1 MSMTEAIS
9 RMQGIQSMIAELTRP
24 APPETTAATAKAA
37 TATSLATATGTGDS
51 ASFTQALAAAMG
63 GTGST
68 DTASLTGN
76 PGLGT
81 SLGLDTSL
89 GLGTSP
95 GLGGTTAAGSTAL
108 TGAAALISAAGLTGA
123 QATGTV
129 HTGGGATGNDVV
141 AMAKKYIGV
150 PYVWGGTNPATG
162 MDCSG
167 FTQRVFKD
175 LGVEIPRVVSD
186 QMRQG
191 TPVASLAEAKP
202 GDLLVSFGGN
212 HISIYLGNGKA
223 IDAPVPGK
231 TIQIR
236 DAWEQ
241 QSNLTSIRR
250 IVPAGT
256 AS

>member
-1 MSMTEAIS
+1 MSMTEAIG
-9 RMQGIQSMIAELTRP
+9 RMQGIQSMIAELSRP
-24 APPETTAATAKAA
+24 AATETSAAAAKAA
-37 TATSLATATGTGDS
+37 AATSLATATGTGDS
-51 ASFTQALAAAMG
+51 ATFTQALAAALG
-63 GTGST
+63 GSGAT
-68 DTASLTGN
+68 DAASLTDSLGL
-76 PGLGT
+76 GSSLGT
-81 SLGLDTSL
+81 SLGI
-89 GLGTSP
+89 
-95 GLGGTTAAGSTAL
+95 GGTLGPGSAAAAGTAA
-108 TGAAALISAAGLTGA
+108 LTGA
-123 QATGTV
+123 QAAGTV
-129 HTGGGATGNDVV
+129 HTGGAATGNDVV
-141 AMAKKYIGV
+141 AVAKKYIGV
-150 PYVWGGTNPATG
+150 PYVWGGTNPASG

-175 LGVEIPRVVSD
+175 LGVELPRVVSD

-250 IVPAGT
+250 IVPAG
-256 AS
+256 AGS

>member
-1 MSMTEAIS
+1 
-9 RMQGIQSMIAELTRP
+9 MQGIQSMIAELSRP
-24 APPETTAATAKAA
+24 AATETSAAAAKAA
-37 TATSLATATGTGDS
+37 AATSLASATGTGDS
-51 ASFTQALAAAMG
+51 ATFTQALAAALGGSGATDAPSLTDSLGPGSSLGIG
-63 GTGST
+63 GTLGPGS
-68 DTASLTGN
+68 AAAAG
-76 PGLGT
+76 
-81 SLGLDTSL
+81 
-89 GLGTSP
+89 
-95 GLGGTTAAGSTAL
+95 TAA
-108 TGAAALISAAGLTGA
+108 LTGA
-123 QATGTV
+123 QAARTV
-129 HTGGGATGNDVV
+129 HTGGATTGNDVV
-141 AMAKKYIGV
+141 AVAKKYIGV
-150 PYVWGGTNPATG
+150 PYVWGGTNPASG

-175 LGVEIPRVVSD
+175 LGVELPRVVSD

-250 IVPAGT
+250 IVPAGA

>member
-1 MSMTEAIS
+1 MSMTEAIG

-24 APPETTAATAKAA
+24 AAAETSAAAAKAA
-37 TATSLATATGTGDS
+37 AATSRATATGTGDS
-51 ASFTQALAAAMG
+51 ATFTQALAAALG
-63 GTGST
+63 GSGAT
-68 DTASLTGN
+68 DAASLTDSL
-76 PGLGT
+76 GLGT
-81 SLGLDTSL
+81 SLGTSL
-89 GLGTSP
+89 
-95 GLGGTTAAGSTAL
+95 GLGGTTAAGTA
-108 TGAAALISAAGLTGA
+108 ALTGA
-123 QATGTV
+123 QAAGAV
-129 HTGGGATGNDVV
+129 HTGGAATGNDVV
-141 AMAKKYIGV
+141 AVAKKYIGV
-150 PYVWGGTNPATG
+150 PYVWGGTNPASG

-175 LGVEIPRVVSD
+175 LGVELPRVVSD

-250 IVPAGT
+250 IVPAG
-256 AS
+256 AGS

>member
-1 MSMTEAIS
+1 MSMTEAIG

-24 APPETTAATAKAA
+24 TAAETDAA
-37 TATSLATATGTGDS
+37 ALKSAAATSLATGTGSGDA
-51 ASFTQALAAAMG
+51 ASFTEALTAALG
-63 GTGST
+63 GTNGT
-68 DTASLTGN
+68 DISSLAN
-76 PGLGT
+76 
-81 SLGLDTSL
+81 SL
-89 GLGTSP
+89 GLGS
-95 GLGGTTAAGSTAL
+95 TTAIGALKGITAPA
-108 TGAAALISAAGLTGA
+108 TVPASGA
-123 QATGTV
+123 
-129 HTGGGATGNDVV
+129 ATGNDVV

-175 LGVEIPRVVSD
+175 LGIEIPRVVSD

-202 GDLLVSFGGN
+202 GDLLVSFGGD

-250 IVPAGT
+250 IVPAGA

>member
-1 MSMTEAIS
+1 MSMTEAIG

-24 APPETTAATAKAA
+24 TAAETDAA
-37 TATSLATATGTGDS
+37 ALKSAAATSLATGTGSGDA
-51 ASFTQALAAAMG
+51 ASFTEALTAALG
-63 GTGST
+63 GTNGT
-68 DTASLTGN
+68 DISSLAN
-76 PGLGT
+76 
-81 SLGLDTSL
+81 SL
-89 GLGTSP
+89 GLGS
-95 GLGGTTAAGSTAL
+95 TTAIGALKGITAPA
-108 TGAAALISAAGLTGA
+108 TVPASGA
-123 QATGTV
+123 
-129 HTGGGATGNDVV
+129 ATGNDVV

-175 LGVEIPRVVSD
+175 LGIEIPRVVSD

-250 IVPAGT
+250 IVPAGA

>member
-1 MSMTEAIS
+1 MSMTEALG
-9 RMQGIQSMIAELTRP
+9 RMQGIQSMIAELSRP
-24 APPETTAATAKAA
+24 AQTESTATALKSAA
-37 TATSLATATGTGDS
+37 ATSLATGTGTGDA
-51 ASFTQALAAAMG
+51 ASFTDALTAALG
-63 GTGST
+63 GTGLASGT
-68 DTASLTGN
+68 DLSSLAN
-76 PGLGT
+76 GLGPGGST
-81 SLGLDTSL
+81 
-89 GLGTSP
+89 GLG
-95 GLGGTTAAGSTAL
+95 AL
-108 TGAAALISAAGLTGA
+108 KGLTPPATATPVSVPAGT
-123 QATGTV
+123 ATGT
-129 HTGGGATGNDVV
+129 DVV

-175 LGVEIPRVVSD
+175 LGVELPRVVSD
-186 QMRQG
+186 QMKQG
-191 TPVASLAEAKP
+191 TPVASLAQAKP
-202 GDLLVSFGGN
+202 GDLLISFGGN

-250 IVPAGT
+250 IVPAGGT
-256 AS
+256 S

>member
-1 MSMTEAIS
+1 MSMTEAIG
-9 RMQGIQSMIAELTRP
+9 RMQGIQSMIAELSRP
-24 APPETTAATAKAA
+24 AATETSAAAAKAVA
-37 TATSLATATGTGDS
+37 ATSLATATGTGDS
-51 ASFTQALAAAMG
+51 ATFTQALAAALG
-63 GTGST
+63 GSGAT
-68 DTASLTGN
+68 DAASLTDSLGL
-76 PGLGT
+76 GSSLGT
-81 SLGLDTSL
+81 SLGI
-89 GLGTSP
+89 
-95 GLGGTTAAGSTAL
+95 GGTLGPGSAAAAGTAA
-108 TGAAALISAAGLTGA
+108 LTGA
-123 QATGTV
+123 QAAGTV
-129 HTGGGATGNDVV
+129 HTGGAATGNDVV
-141 AMAKKYIGV
+141 AVAKKYIGV
-150 PYVWGGTNPATG
+150 PYVWGGTNPASG

-175 LGVEIPRVVSD
+175 LGVELPRVVSD

>member
-1 MSMTEAIS
+1 MSMTEAIG

-24 APPETTAATAKAA
+24 SAAEANAAAKSAA
-37 TATSLATATGTGDS
+37 ASSLATATGSGDA
-51 ASFTQALAAAMG
+51 ASFTQALTAALG
-63 GTGST
+63 GTTGT
-68 DTASLTGN
+68 DISSLAN
-76 PGLGT
+76 
-81 SLGLDTSL
+81 SL
-89 GLGTSP
+89 
-95 GLGGTTAAGSTAL
+95 GLGGTTAVGSLKGMTAPGTVAGA
-108 TGAAALISAAGLTGA
+108 GA
-123 QATGTV
+123 ATGT
-129 HTGGGATGNDVV
+129 DVV
-141 AMAKKYIGV
+141 AAAKKYIGV

-202 GDLLVSFGGN
+202 GDLLVSFGGD

-241 QSNLTSIRR
+241 HSNLTSIRR
-250 IVPAGT
+250 IVPAGA

>member
-1 MSMTEAIS
+1 MSMTEAIG

-24 APPETTAATAKAA
+24 ASPEANAAALKSAA
-37 TATSLATATGTGDS
+37 ATSLATGTGS
-51 ASFTQALAAAMG
+51 GNAASFTEALTAALG
-63 GTGST
+63 GSNGT
-68 DTASLTGN
+68 DAS
-76 PGLGT
+76 
-81 SLGLDTSL
+81 SLANSL
-89 GLGTSP
+89 GLGS
-95 GLGGTTAAGSTAL
+95 TTAIGAL
-108 TGAAALISAAGLTGA
+108 KGIAAPAAAATAAPAAGA
-123 QATGTV
+123 
-129 HTGGGATGNDVV
+129 ATGNDVV

-175 LGVEIPRVVSD
+175 LGIEIPRVVSD

-212 HISIYLGNGKA
+212 HISIYLGDGKA
-223 IDAPVPGK
+223 IDSPVPGK
-231 TIQIR
+231 TVQIR

-250 IVPAGT
+250 IIPAGT

>member
-1 MSMTEAIS
+1 MSMTDAIG

-24 APPETTAATAKAA
+24 AAAETDAAALKSAA
-37 TATSLATATGTGDS
+37 ATSLATGTGSGDA
-51 ASFTQALAAAMG
+51 ASFTEALTAALG
-63 GTGST
+63 GTNGT
-68 DTASLTGN
+68 DISSLAN
-76 PGLGT
+76 
-81 SLGLDTSL
+81 SL
-89 GLGTSP
+89 GLGS
-95 GLGGTTAAGSTAL
+95 TTAIGALKGITAPA
-108 TGAAALISAAGLTGA
+108 TVPASGA
-123 QATGTV
+123 
-129 HTGGGATGNDVV
+129 ATGNDVV

-175 LGVEIPRVVSD
+175 LGIEIPRVVSD

-202 GDLLVSFGGN
+202 GDLLVSFGGD

-250 IVPAGT
+250 LVPAGA

>member
-1 MSMTEAIS
+1 MSMTEAIG
-9 RMQGIQSMIAELTRP
+9 RMQGIQSMIAELSRP
-24 APPETTAATAKAA
+24 AATETSAAAAKAA
-37 TATSLATATGTGDS
+37 AATSLATATGTGDS
-51 ASFTQALAAAMG
+51 ATFTQALAAALG
-63 GTGST
+63 GSGAT
-68 DTASLTGN
+68 DAASLT
-76 PGLGT
+76 
-81 SLGLDTSL
+81 DSL
-89 GLGTSP
+89 GLGSSLRTSL
-95 GLGGTTAAGSTAL
+95 GIGGTLGPGSAAAAGTAA
-108 TGAAALISAAGLTGA
+108 LTGA
-123 QATGTV
+123 QAAGTV
-129 HTGGGATGNDVV
+129 HTGGAATGNDVV
-141 AMAKKYIGV
+141 AVAKKYIGV
-150 PYVWGGTNPATG
+150 PYVWGGTNPASG

-175 LGVEIPRVVSD
+175 LGVELPRVVSD

-250 IVPAGT
+250 IVPAGA

>member
-1 MSMTEAIS
+1 MSMTEAIG
-9 RMQGIQSMIAELTRP
+9 RMQGIQSMIADLTRP
-24 APPETTAATAKAA
+24 AAAETNAAALKSAA
-37 TATSLATATGTGDS
+37 AASLAAGTGSGDA
-51 ASFTQALAAAMG
+51 ASFTEALTAALG
-63 GTGST
+63 GTTGT
-68 DTASLTGN
+68 DIPSLTS
-76 PGLGT
+76 
-81 SLGLDTSL
+81 SL
-89 GLGTSP
+89 
-95 GLGGTTAAGSTAL
+95 GLGGTTSIGALKGVTQPATVPAAGK
-108 TGAAALISAAGLTGA
+108 
-123 QATGTV
+123 ATGT
-129 HTGGGATGNDVV
+129 DVV

-202 GDLLVSFGGN
+202 GDLLVSFGGD

-241 QSNLTSIRR
+241 YSNLTSIRR
-250 IVPAGT
+250 IVPAGM

>member
-1 MSMTEAIS
+1 MSMTEAIG

-24 APPETTAATAKAA
+24 PATETAAAAVKAA
-37 TATSLATATGTGDS
+37 AVSSLATGTGSDNA
-51 ASFTQALAAAMG
+51 ASFTQALTAA
-63 GTGST
+63 
-68 DTASLTGN
+68 
-76 PGLGT
+76 
-81 SLGLDTSL
+81 
-89 GLGTSP
+89 
-95 GLGGTTAAGSTAL
+95 LGGTTGTDASSL
-108 TGAAALISAAGLTGA
+108 TDGLGLGNTTSLAAALKGITA
-123 QATGTV
+123 QATVPGTAPAA
-129 HTGGGATGNDVV
+129 GAATGNDVV

-175 LGVEIPRVVSD
+175 LGVDIPRVVSD

-212 HISIYLGNGKA
+212 HVSIYLGNGKA

-241 QSNLTSIRR
+241 YSNLTSIRR

>member
-1 MSMTEAIS
+1 MSMTEAIG

-24 APPETTAATAKAA
+24 AAAQADAA
-37 TATSLATATGTGDS
+37 ALKSAAATSLATGTGTGDA
-51 ASFTQALAAAMG
+51 ASFTDALAAALG
-63 GTGST
+63 GTSGTGTTSLSGV
-68 DTASLTGN
+68 ASL
-76 PGLGT
+76 PGLG
-81 SLGLDTSL
+81 LGS
-89 GLGTSP
+89 
-95 GLGGTTAAGSTAL
+95 TTAVGAFKGIAAPATVPAA
-108 TGAAALISAAGLTGA
+108 GAATGS
-123 QATGTV
+123 
-129 HTGGGATGNDVV
+129 DVV
-141 AMAKKYIGV
+141 TMAKKYIGV

-175 LGVEIPRVVSD
+175 LGIEIPRVVSD

-202 GDLLVSFGGN
+202 GDLLVSFGGD

-241 QSNLTSIRR
+241 HSNLTSIRR

-256 AS
+256 A

>member
-1 MSMTEAIS
+1 MSMTEAIG

-24 APPETTAATAKAA
+24 AAAETSAAAAKAA
-37 TATSLATATGTGDS
+37 AATSLATATATGTGDS
-51 ASFTQALAAAMG
+51 ASFTQALAAALG
-63 GTGST
+63 GNST
-68 DTASLTGN
+68 TDVASLTDSL
-76 PGLGT
+76 GLGT
-81 SLGLDTSL
+81 SLGL
-89 GLGTSP
+89 
-95 GLGGTTAAGSTAL
+95 GGTTGLGSAAAA
-108 TGAAALISAAGLTGA
+108 GAAALTGA

-129 HTGGGATGNDVV
+129 HTGGAATGNDVV
-141 AMAKKYIGV
+141 AVAKKYIGV

>member
-1 MSMTEAIS
+1 MSMTEALG

-24 APPETTAATAKAA
+24 AQAESSAAALRSAA
-37 TATSLATATGTGDS
+37 ATSLATGTGTGDA
-51 ASFTQALAAAMG
+51 ASFTDALTAALG
-63 GTGST
+63 GGAGSGT
-68 DTASLTGN
+68 DLSSLAG
-76 PGLGT
+76 
-81 SLGLDTSL
+81 S
-89 GLGTSP
+89 
-95 GLGGTTAAGSTAL
+95 LGGTTGLGAL
-108 TGAAALISAAGLTGA
+108 NGLTLPSAVSSPAPVPAGA
-123 QATGTV
+123 ATGT
-129 HTGGGATGNDVV
+129 DVV

-175 LGVEIPRVVSD
+175 LGVELPRVVSD
-186 QMRQG
+186 QMKQG
-191 TPVASLAEAKP
+191 TPVASLAQAKP
-202 GDLLVSFGGN
+202 GDLLISFGGN

-250 IVPAGT
+250 ILPAGGG
-256 AS
+256 A

>member
-1 MSMTEAIS
+1 MSMTEAIG
-9 RMQGIQSMIAELTRP
+9 RMQGIQSMIAELSRP
-24 APPETTAATAKAA
+24 AAADVSAAGTSAAAKAA
-37 TATSLATATGTGDS
+37 AASSLATATGTGDT
-51 ASFTQALAAAMG
+51 ASFTQALAAAL
-63 GTGST
+63 GST
-68 DTASLTGN
+68 GTDASSLT
-76 PGLGT
+76 
-81 SLGLDTSL
+81 DSL
-89 GLGTSP
+89 GLGGT
-95 GLGGTTAAGSTAL
+95 GLGSTAAAGVSAL
-108 TGAAALISAAGLTGA
+108 TGATAS
-123 QATGTV
+123 GTV
-129 HTGGGATGNDVV
+129 RTGGAATGNDVV
-141 AMAKKYIGV
+141 AAAKKYIGV
-150 PYVWGGTNPATG
+150 PYVWGGTNPASG

-175 LGVEIPRVVSD
+175 LGIDIPRVVSD
-186 QMRQG
+186 QMRKG

>member
-1 MSMTEAIS
+1 MSMTEAIG
-9 RMQGIQSMIAELTRP
+9 RMQGIQSMIAELSRP
-24 APPETTAATAKAA
+24 AATETTASKAA
-37 TATSLATATGTGDS
+37 AASLATATGTGDS
-51 ASFTQALAAAMG
+51 ATFTQALAAALG
-63 GTGST
+63 GSGAT
-68 DTASLTGN
+68 DVSALT
-76 PGLGT
+76 
-81 SLGLDTSL
+81 DSL
-89 GLGTSP
+89 GLGASL
-95 GLGGTTAAGSTAL
+95 GLGGTTAAETA
-108 TGAAALISAAGLTGA
+108 ALTGA
-123 QATGTV
+123 QAAGAV
-129 HTGGGATGNDVV
+129 QTGGAATGNDVV
-141 AMAKKYIGV
+141 AVAKKYIGV

-175 LGVEIPRVVSD
+175 LGVELPRVVSD

>member
-1 MSMTEAIS
+1 MSMTEAIG
-9 RMQGIQSMIAELTRP
+9 RMQGIQSMIAELSRP
-24 APPETTAATAKAA
+24 AATDVSAAGTTAAAKAA
-37 TATSLATATGTGDS
+37 ATSSLATATGTGDT
-51 ASFTQALAAAMG
+51 ASFTQALAAALG
-63 GTGST
+63 NTGTDSSALS
-68 DTASLTGN
+68 D
-76 PGLGT
+76 
-81 SLGLDTSL
+81 SL
-89 GLGTSP
+89 GLGATGLSGTGLNGTGLNGT
-95 GLGGTTAAGSTAL
+95 GLGTTGAAAVSAL
-108 TGAAALISAAGLTGA
+108 TGATAAGTVR
-123 QATGTV
+123 TGTA
-129 HTGGGATGNDVV
+129 ATGNDVV
-141 AMAKKYIGV
+141 AAAKKYIGV

-175 LGVEIPRVVSD
+175 LGINIPRVVSD

-191 TPVASLAEAKP
+191 TPVASLAQAKP

>member
-1 MSMTEAIS
+1 MSMTEALG
-9 RMQGIQSMIAELTRP
+9 RMQGIQSMIADLTRP
-24 APPETTAATAKAA
+24 AQTDNAALKPAAATA
-37 TATSLATATGTGDS
+37 LATGTGTGDA
-51 ASFTQALAAAMG
+51 ASFTDALTTALG
-63 GTGST
+63 GSSASSGT
-68 DTASLTGN
+68 DISSLVS
-76 PGLGT
+76 GLG
-81 SLGLDTSL
+81 L
-89 GLGTSP
+89 
-95 GLGGTTAAGSTAL
+95 
-108 TGAAALISAAGLTGA
+108 
-123 QATGTV
+123 
-129 HTGGGATGNDVV
+129 GGATGLGALSGLKTPAAGSVPAGAATGTDVV

-175 LGVEIPRVVSD
+175 LGIELPRVVSD
-186 QMRQG
+186 QMKQG

-202 GDLLVSFGGN
+202 GDLLISFGGN

-241 QSNLTSIRR
+241 QSNLTAIRR
-250 IVPAGT
+250 IVPAG
-256 AS
+256 AGA

>member
-1 MSMTEAIS
+1 MSMTEAIG
-9 RMQGIQSMIAELTRP
+9 RMQGIQSMIAELSRP
-24 APPETTAATAKAA
+24 AATDTSAAAKAA
-37 TATSLATATGTGDS
+37 AASSLATATGTGDT
-51 ASFTQALAAAMG
+51 ASFTQALAAALG
-63 GTGST
+63 STGADASSLTDGTG
-68 DTASLTGN
+68 
-76 PGLGT
+76 LG
-81 SLGLDTSL
+81 SAGLDSL
-89 GLGTSP
+89 GLGGT
-95 GLGGTTAAGSTAL
+95 GLSGTAAAGVSAL
-108 TGAAALISAAGLTGA
+108 TGATASGTVRTGGA
-123 QATGTV
+123 ATG
-129 HTGGGATGNDVV
+129 HDVV
-141 AMAKKYIGV
+141 AVAKKYIGV

-175 LGVEIPRVVSD
+175 LGVDIPRVVSD

>member
-1 MSMTEAIS
+1 MSMTEAIG
-9 RMQGIQSMIAELTRP
+9 RMQGIQAMIAELTRP
-24 APPETTAATAKAA
+24 AATESSAASQKAA
-37 TATSLATATGTGDS
+37 AASSLATATGDS
-51 ASFTQALAAAMG
+51 GSFTQALAAALG
-63 GTGST
+63 GTGT
-68 DTASLTGN
+68 DAS
-76 PGLGT
+76 
-81 SLGLDTSL
+81 SLPDSL
-89 GLGTSP
+89 GLGSA
-95 GLGGTTAAGSTAL
+95 LGIGSTTAAGTGALSGTAAL
-108 TGAAALISAAGLTGA
+108 TGTAVLNGA
-123 QATGTV
+123 TASGAVRSGGAATGK
-129 HTGGGATGNDVV
+129 DVV
-141 AMAKKYIGV
+141 AVAKKYIGV

-175 LGVEIPRVVSD
+175 LGVELPRVVSD

>member
-1 MSMTEAIS
+1 MSMTDAIG

-24 APPETTAATAKAA
+24 AAAETDAAALKSAA
-37 TATSLATATGTGDS
+37 ATSLATGTGSGDA
-51 ASFTQALAAAMG
+51 ASFTEALTAALG
-63 GTGST
+63 GTNGT
-68 DTASLTGN
+68 DISSLAN
-76 PGLGT
+76 
-81 SLGLDTSL
+81 SL
-89 GLGTSP
+89 GLGS
-95 GLGGTTAAGSTAL
+95 TTAIGALKGITAPA
-108 TGAAALISAAGLTGA
+108 TVPASGA
-123 QATGTV
+123 
-129 HTGGGATGNDVV
+129 ATGNDVV

-167 FTQRVFKD
+167 ITQRVFKD
-175 LGVEIPRVVSD
+175 LGIEIPRVVSD

-202 GDLLVSFGGN
+202 GDLLVSFGGD

-241 QSNLTSIRR
+241 HSNLTSIRR
-250 IVPAGT
+250 IVPAGV

>member
-1 MSMTEAIS
+1 MSMTEAIG
-9 RMQGIQSMIAELTRP
+9 RMQGIQSMIAELSRP
-24 APPETTAATAKAA
+24 AATETSAAAAKAA
-37 TATSLATATGTGDS
+37 AAASLATATGTGDS
-51 ASFTQALAAAMG
+51 ATFTQALAAALG
-63 GTGST
+63 GSGAT
-68 DTASLTGN
+68 DTASLTDSL
-76 PGLGT
+76 GLGT
-81 SLGLDTSL
+81 SLGLGGTS
-89 GLGTSP
+89 GLGSAAAA
-95 GLGGTTAAGSTAL
+95 GTAA
-108 TGAAALISAAGLTGA
+108 LTGA
-123 QATGTV
+123 QAAGSV
-129 HTGGGATGNDVV
+129 HTGGAATGNDVV
-141 AMAKKYIGV
+141 AVAKKYIGV

-175 LGVEIPRVVSD
+175 LGVELPRVVSD

-231 TIQIR
+231 TVQIR

-250 IVPAGT
+250 IVPAGA

>member
-1 MSMTEAIS
+1 MSMTEAIG
-9 RMQGIQSMIAELTRP
+9 RMQGIQSMIAELSRP
-24 APPETTAATAKAA
+24 AATETSAAAAKAA
-37 TATSLATATGTGDS
+37 AAASLATATGTGDS
-51 ASFTQALAAAMG
+51 ATFTQALAAALG
-63 GTGST
+63 GSGAT
-68 DTASLTGN
+68 DTASLTDSL
-76 PGLGT
+76 GLGT
-81 SLGLDTSL
+81 SLGTSL
-89 GLGTSP
+89 GLGGTS
-95 GLGGTTAAGSTAL
+95 GLGGAAAAGTAA
-108 TGAAALISAAGLTGA
+108 LTGA
-123 QATGTV
+123 QASGSV
-129 HTGGGATGNDVV
+129 HTGGSATGNDVV
-141 AMAKKYIGV
+141 AVAKKYIGV

-175 LGVEIPRVVSD
+175 LGVELPRVVSD

-231 TIQIR
+231 TVQIR

-250 IVPAGT
+250 IVPAGA

>member
-1 MSMTEAIS
+1 MSMTEAIG
-9 RMQGIQSMIAELTRP
+9 RMQGIQSMIAELSRP
-24 APPETTAATAKAA
+24 AAAETSAAAAKAA
-37 TATSLATATGTGDS
+37 ATSLASATGTGDS
-51 ASFTQALAAAMG
+51 ATFTQALAAALG
-63 GTGST
+63 GSGAT
-68 DTASLTGN
+68 DAASLTDSLGL
-76 PGLGT
+76 GSSLGT
-81 SLGLDTSL
+81 SLGI
-89 GLGTSP
+89 
-95 GLGGTTAAGSTAL
+95 GGTFGPGSAAAAGTAA
-108 TGAAALISAAGLTGA
+108 LTGA
-123 QATGTV
+123 QAAGTV
-129 HTGGGATGNDVV
+129 HTGGAATGNDVV
-141 AMAKKYIGV
+141 AVAKKYIGV
-150 PYVWGGTNPATG
+150 PYVWGGTNPASG

-175 LGVEIPRVVSD
+175 LGVELPRVVSD

-250 IVPAGT
+250 IVPAG
-256 AS
+256 AA

>member
-1 MSMTEAIS
+1 MSMTEAIG

-24 APPETTAATAKAA
+24 TAAETDAA
-37 TATSLATATGTGDS
+37 ALKSAAATSLATGTGSGDA
-51 ASFTQALAAAMG
+51 ASFTEALTAALG
-63 GTGST
+63 GTNGT
-68 DTASLTGN
+68 DISSLAN
-76 PGLGT
+76 
-81 SLGLDTSL
+81 SL
-89 GLGTSP
+89 GLGS
-95 GLGGTTAAGSTAL
+95 TTAIGALKGITAPA
-108 TGAAALISAAGLTGA
+108 TVPASGA
-123 QATGTV
+123 
-129 HTGGGATGNDVV
+129 ATGNDVV

-175 LGVEIPRVVSD
+175 LGIEIPRVVSD

-202 GDLLVSFGGN
+202 GDLLVSFGGD

-241 QSNLTSIRR
+241 HSNLTSIRR
-250 IVPAGT
+250 IVPAGA

>member
-1 MSMTEAIS
+1 MSMTEAIG

-24 APPETTAATAKAA
+24 AAAETSAAAAKAA
-37 TATSLATATGTGDS
+37 AATSLATASGTGDP
-51 ASFTQALAAAMG
+51 ASFTQALAAALG
-63 GTGST
+63 GNGTT
-68 DTASLTGN
+68 DVASLT
-76 PGLGT
+76 
-81 SLGLDTSL
+81 DSL
-89 GLGTSP
+89 GLGSSL
-95 GLGGTTAAGSTAL
+95 GLGGTTAAGTTAAGTAAL
-108 TGAAALISAAGLTGA
+108 TGAAGLTGA
-123 QATGTV
+123 RATGAV
-129 HTGGGATGNDVV
+129 HTGGAATGNDVV
-141 AMAKKYIGV
+141 AVAKKYIGV

>member
-1 MSMTEAIS
+1 MSMTDAIG

-24 APPETTAATAKAA
+24 AAAETDAAALKSAA
-37 TATSLATATGTGDS
+37 ATSLATGTGSGDA
-51 ASFTQALAAAMG
+51 ASFTEALTAALG
-63 GTGST
+63 GTNGT
-68 DTASLTGN
+68 DISSLAN
-76 PGLGT
+76 
-81 SLGLDTSL
+81 SL
-89 GLGTSP
+89 GLGS
-95 GLGGTTAAGSTAL
+95 TTAIGALKGITAPA
-108 TGAAALISAAGLTGA
+108 TVPASGA
-123 QATGTV
+123 
-129 HTGGGATGNDVV
+129 ATGNDVV

-175 LGVEIPRVVSD
+175 LGIEIPRVVSD

-191 TPVASLAEAKP
+191 TPVASLAQAKP
-202 GDLLVSFGGN
+202 GDLLVSFGGD

-241 QSNLTSIRR
+241 HSNLTSIRR
-250 IVPAGT
+250 IVPAGA

>member
-1 MSMTEAIS
+1 MSMTEALG

-24 APPETTAATAKAA
+24 AQAESSAAALKSAATA
-37 TATSLATATGTGDS
+37 SLATGTGTGD
-51 ASFTQALAAAMG
+51 AGSFTDALTAALGG
-63 GTGST
+63 GTATSGTDSST
-68 DTASLTGN
+68 LAG
-76 PGLGT
+76 GL
-81 SLGLDTSL
+81 
-89 GLGTSP
+89 
-95 GLGGTTAAGSTAL
+95 GLGGTTGLDAL
-108 TGAAALISAAGLTGA
+108 AGLAAPASLAITGSVPA
-123 QATGTV
+123 GTATGT
-129 HTGGGATGNDVV
+129 DVV

-175 LGVEIPRVVSD
+175 LGVELPRVVSD
-186 QMRQG
+186 QMKQG

-250 IVPAGT
+250 IVPAGG

>member
-1 MSMTEAIS
+1 MTEAIS
-9 RMQGIQSMIAELTRP
+9 RMQGIQSMIAELSRP
-24 APPETTAATAKAA
+24 PATATSATAKAA
-37 TATSLATATGTGDS
+37 ATSSLATATGDS
-51 ASFTQALAAAMG
+51 ASFTEALAAALG
-63 GTGST
+63 GTDAS
-68 DTASLTGN
+68 SLTGSL
-76 PGLGT
+76 GLGT
-81 SLGLDTSL
+81 SLGLGS
-89 GLGTSP
+89 
-95 GLGGTTAAGSTAL
+95 TTATGTKAL
-108 TGAAALISAAGLTGA
+108 TGTGAVTGTAAVTGA
-123 QATGTV
+123 QATGSV
-129 HTGGGATGNDVV
+129 HTGAAATGNDVV
-141 AMAKKYIGV
+141 AAAKKYIGV

>member
-9 RMQGIQSMIAELTRP
+9 RMQGIQSMIAELSRP
-24 APPETTAATAKAA
+24 AATETTAAKTAA
-37 TATSLATATGTGDS
+37 ATSLATATGTGDS
-51 ASFTQALAAAMG
+51 GTFTQALAAALG
-63 GTGST
+63 GSGATDGS
-68 DTASLTGN
+68 SLT
-76 PGLGT
+76 
-81 SLGLDTSL
+81 D
-89 GLGTSP
+89 SP
-95 GLGGTTAAGSTAL
+95 GLGSTLGLGSTTAAGT
-108 TGAAALISAAGLTGA
+108 AGLTGA
-123 QATGTV
+123 QPAGSV
-129 HTGGGATGNDVV
+129 HTGSAATGNDVV
-141 AMAKKYIGV
+141 AVAKKYIGV

-250 IVPAGT
+250 IVPAGS

>member
-1 MSMTEAIS
+1 MSMTEAIG

-24 APPETTAATAKAA
+24 AATETSAAAAKASA
-37 TATSLATATGTGDS
+37 ASSLATATGAGDS
-51 ASFTQALAAAMG
+51 SSFTQALATALG
-63 GTGST
+63 GTGT
-68 DTASLTGN
+68 AGAASLTDSS
-76 PGLGT
+76 GLGA
-81 SLGLDTSL
+81 SL
-89 GLGTSP
+89 GLGS
-95 GLGGTTAAGSTAL
+95 TTAAGA
-108 TGAAALISAAGLTGA
+108 TGLSGLAGLTGVGGLTGLAGLAGLTAA
-123 QATGTV
+123 QAPGTI
-129 HTGGGATGNDVV
+129 HTGAAATGNDVV
-141 AMAKKYIGV
+141 AVAKKYIGV

-241 QSNLTSIRR
+241 QSNLTAIRR
-250 IVPAGT
+250 IVPAGA